1 MDFIFSAE
9 QDELRAAVRSV
20 MADAVERGVV
30 RSAVDGDPTATGE
43 PTRQLWNQ
51 MVELEWPG
59 LLVDEAHGGLGL
71 GLVDAVVVLE
81 ELGRVTAPGP
91 FLSSAVGAT
100 TLAGAL
106 GLDQLLTDL
115 ARGAQVATLAL
126 EEAGNGDPV
135 EMVRTRADRKGATWR
150 LTGTKPIVLDADVA
164 DVVLVAARTQD
175 GIGTFAVE
183 RPEIDGIALLDP
195 SRRAGRI
202 VLDATEAEPVGPDG
216 DHRGAWRRSADAIAV
231 GLAAELV
238 GVCEAA
244 LAMATAYADVRV
256 QFDVP
261 LSKHQV
267 IQHKL
272 VDMLHALEMG
282 RVGVHHAAWA
292 ADAGDPDAA
301 RSAATAK
308 AWMAQAAIAVTGDNI
323 QVHGA
328 VGFTWESDAHVL
340 FKRAKANDLLYG
352 TQGWQRQRVVDALV
366 PLR

>member
-9 QDELRAAVRSV
+9 QDQLRAAVRSV
-20 MADAVERGVV
+20 LDDAVADGIV
-30 RSAVDGDPTATGE
+30 RAAVDGDPLATD
-43 PTRQLWNQ
+43 PATRELWGR
-51 MVELEWPG
+51 MVELGWAG
-59 LLVDEAHGGLGL
+59 MLVDEAHGGLGL

-100 TLAGAL
+100 AAARLL
-106 GLDQLLTDL
+106 GLDDLLADL
-115 ARGAQVATLAL
+115 ATGGRVGVLAL
-126 EEAGNGDPV
+126 EEAGHGDPV
-135 EMVRTRADRKGATWR
+135 GNVRTRAVRKGADWT
-150 LTGTKPIVLDADVA
+150 LHGTKPVVLDADVA
-164 DVVLVAARTQD
+164 DVAIVAARTDD
-175 GIGTFAVE
+175 GIGTFLVE
-183 RPEIDGIALLDP
+183 RPTTLGVALLDP
-195 SRRAGRI
+195 SRRAGRLE
-202 VLDATEAEPVGPDG
+202 LDGTVAEPVGHDG
-216 DHRGAWRRSADAIAV
+216 DHRDLWRRVADTMAV

-292 ADAGDPDAA
+292 ADVDDEHAD
-301 RSAATAK
+301 RSAAIAK
-308 AWMAQAAIAVTGDNI
+308 AWMAEAAVAVTGDNI
-323 QVHGA
+323 QIHGA
-328 VGFTWESDAHVL
+328 VGFTWDSDAHVL
-340 FKRAKANDLLYG
+340 FKRAKQNDLLFGYR
-352 TQGWQRQRVVDALV
+352 GWQRSRIADEVA
-366 PLR
+366 PLS